1 MLCVSFLTEPTL
13 CGFLH
18 INCPL
23 YLRCRI
29 QTEYSNCVLALR
41 AEQQTSPSSLATDLS
56 DCCLCLNSC
65 WLVCFRVKCKGI
77 VWAWSILEDS
87 NAGVEA
93 AETTLMIS
101 QPFLELFSN
110 LRPSFACGM
119 CLWYGSLYRDV
130 LCSSLLARWAVVLI
144 DIRCQQFHKG

>member
-1 MLCVSFLTEPTL
+1 MPEQLLA
-13 CGFLH
+13 G
-18 INCPL
+18 
-23 YLRCRI
+23 
-29 QTEYSNCVLALR
+29 VLQG
-41 AEQQTSPSSLATDLS
+41 EMQ
-56 DCCLCLNSC
+56 
-65 WLVCFRVKCKGI
+65 GI

-119 CLWYGSLYRDV
+119 CL
-130 LCSSLLARWAVVLI
+130 
-144 DIRCQQFHKG
+144 